1 MANELGIFVTNPHYM
16 QHIMGVTRAARAKGI
31 DVRIFF
37 TWTGTKLA
45 KDPQFAELC
54 GLAKVAICADSYKKM
69 GYDPENDIPAGLTA
83 KEMSTQSKHGAM
95 IDECTHYLSM

>member
-1 MANELGIFVTNPHYM
+1 MANKLGIFVTNPNYM
-16 QHIMGVTRAARAKGI
+16 QHVMGATKAAKAKGA
-31 DVRIFF
+31 DVQVFF

-54 GLAKVAICADSYKKM
+54 TIAKVAICADSYKKM

-83 KEMSTQSKHGAM
+83 KEMSTQAKHGAM
-95 IDECTHYLSM
+95 IDECSHYLSL